1 MFLFQMSDYNDPA
14 LNAEMEA
21 LLCQSLETQSRKAC
35 PKVWKIT
42 DFLNGYA
49 EKGSD
54 QEKRRRMYRIY
65 GLLLIA
71 LGIFVL
77 IPGLVEPRSPIL
89 IRTGMFAICVGVF
102 AFVLLLN
109 RKKKVSFGIK
119 IIARKCLKLFRSL
132 DYTNQPCNLHFN
144 ENGMN
149 IASAQEEKL
158 IPYNQMLDIFE
169 SEHLWLLDFGDI
181 KKPMMILLQKQDL
194 ISGDPYEF
202 MPYIRQKISAG

>member
-1 MFLFQMSDYNDPA
+1 MLLFQMSNYDKTTLD
-14 LNAEMEA
+14 AEAEA
-21 LLCQSLETQSRKAC
+21 ILCQCLDTQ
-35 PKVWKIT
+35 V
-42 DFLNGYA
+42 
-49 EKGSD
+49 
-54 QEKRRRMYRIY
+54 RRRSPKSWRVSDYIHSFSPY
-65 GLLLIA
+65 IGLFLMA
-71 LGIFVL
+71 LGLFVL
-77 IPGLVEPRSPIL
+77 ILFMNEASGSRLRAAIVSIVLGVIL
-89 IRTGMFAICVGVF
+89 FWGG
-102 AFVLLLN
+102 
-109 RKKKVSFGIK
+109 RKKNGYIITK

-158 IPYNQMLDIFE
+158 IPYNQMLDIIE

-194 ISGDPYEF
+194 ISGDPHEF